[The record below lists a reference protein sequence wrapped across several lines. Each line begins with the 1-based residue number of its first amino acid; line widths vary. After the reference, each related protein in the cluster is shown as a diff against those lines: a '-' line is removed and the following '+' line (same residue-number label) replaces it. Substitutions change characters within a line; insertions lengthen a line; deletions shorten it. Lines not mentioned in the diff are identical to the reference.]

1 MADFCRRRSW
11 SSDRVPLFEYRSFFV
26 DWGNAN
32 VRSLSLILFDS
43 SSPVCCA
50 VNYVRSAANFA
61 AANWGRVHVSMYVND
76 QGGLYICRYRPPVH
90 NESSAQEERNPST
103 QLPITQP
110 NHQLSPTHRS
120 AHQDVQ
126 GLDGGI
132 SYTPAS
138 PRLRQGFIFTL
149 LYLKRKWIMI

>member
-1 MADFCRRRSW
+1 MFADFCRRRSW

-32 VRSLSLILFDS
+32 VRSPSLILFDS

-76 QGGLYICRYRPPVH
+76 QGGLYICRFCPPVH

-103 QLPITQP
+103 QSPIIDYSS
-110 NHQLSPTHRS
+110 LRS
-120 AHQDVQ
+120 RRP
-126 GLDGGI
+126 GI
-132 SYTPAS
+132 GWRNLVLT
-138 PRLRQGFIFTL
+138 LQQVLGFAKVSFAVYFT
-149 LYLKRKWIMI
+149 